1 MLPARRVPRLQHL
14 SCIPCPE
21 SKAGCP
27 KGQDSNLLG
36 QAHRCRTVCGG
47 ASHQS
52 VTLNLSGAATVFPCA
67 RIQEPDSS
75 SARGLSAPP
84 CRSFFPSQQAIRTSL
99 RSGERPER
107 DLNPSVLLVRVP
119 AALWLRNR
127 CLIDGGIDPTSSAV
141 IFVNS
146 PSDYEPLAQFYEGRK
161 DAVVLAAIYE
171 KAGSII

>member
-52 VTLNLSGAATVFPCA
+52 VTLNLSGAAPVFPCA

-75 SARGLSAPP
+75 LARGLSAPL

-99 RSGERPER
+99 HSGERPER
-107 DLNPSVLLVRVP
+107 DLNPSVLLVHVP

-127 CLIDGGIDPTSSAV
+127 CPTFASEAEEAEWWYNHRDEISKAFADAAARGELRTGSAAR
-141 IFVNS
+141 
-146 PSDYEPLAQFYEGRK
+146 LAR
-161 DAVVLAAIYE
+161 
-171 KAGSII
+171 